1 MNKRQK
7 EVIKYTLE
15 QEKKIISELKDVYKK
30 ALEDIG
36 EKIKIL
42 MSDEM
47 TQSKI
52 YQIEYQKALQG
63 QVSAILESL
72 NSNQYERVHDYLKGC
87 YEDGF
92 IGTLYDLQG
101 QGIPLILPLNQEE
114 IVEALLLESK
124 ISEGL
129 YTKMGNNV
137 EVLKKNISFEIARGI
152 STSSPYSQ
160 IARNLRSSANMT
172 LNQSMRIVRTE
183 GNRIHNK
190 SALNA
195 CRKAK
200 EAGADVLKMWDATLD
215 GLTRPRHRQLDG
227 QIREVTEDFEV
238 DGLTVSAPLHF
249 GIAAEDCNCRCH
261 LLTKARWEMD
271 EPFTKWNNEAAELM
285 YFENIK
291 DYQDFK
297 KNYWNHVD
305 NSGKSG
311 IIKVE
316 NKSEWENNLQPRGQ
330 LPHINE
336 DDLYSFVSNELKID
350 EKSAIKMTDSVMAFT
365 DDYYTDIRSFQ
376 RGEFSEA
383 NDEIRE
389 IAANIET
396 YIKKA
401 PRWNGGETFRG
412 CTISDDELSTYQVGA
427 LKTMGGTSSWSNVEN
442 ISIDFAKHNVS
453 YERPNKIVYHCDTQL
468 KGTGIKHMSVFEEE
482 HEVICSKESIY
493 EILKIETDNN
503 DNIHVYLK
511 EV

>member
-63 QVSAILESL
+63 QISAILESL

-311 IIKVE
+311 IIKE
-316 NKSEWENNLQPRGQ
+316 NEVIGRSVGASAKNYPVRLPDGNHAKFAEGTEITKIKVFAGNGTDMPIRNAIFLENDYNIPANKWQ
-330 LPHINE
+330 
-336 DDLYSFVSNELKID
+336 KI
-350 EKSAIKMTDSVMAFT
+350 
-365 DDYYTDIRSFQ
+365 
-376 RGEFSEA
+376 RGEAIILESGKKRRVEIHWYEA
-383 NDEIRE
+383 ENQKVKIKVKRYLDE
-389 IAANIET
+389 
-396 YIKKA
+396 
-401 PRWNGGETFRG
+401 
-412 CTISDDELSTYQVGA
+412 S
-427 LKTMGGTSSWSNVEN
+427 
-442 ISIDFAKHNVS
+442 
-453 YERPNKIVYHCDTQL
+453 
-468 KGTGIKHMSVFEEE
+468 
-482 HEVICSKESIY
+482 
-493 EILKIETDNN
+493 
-503 DNIHVYLK
+503 
-511 EV
+511 

>member
-52 YQIEYQKALQG
+52 YQIEFQKALQG
-63 QVSAILESL
+63 QISAILENM
-72 NSNQYERVHDYLKGC
+72 NSKQYERVYDYLKGC

-92 IGTLYDLQG
+92 IGTIYDLQG
-101 QGIPLILPLNQEE
+101 QGLPLILPLNQEE
-114 IVEALLLESK
+114 IVEALLIESK

-190 SALNA
+190 SALDA
-195 CRKAK
+195 CRRAK

-227 QIREVTEDFEV
+227 QIREITEDFEV
-238 DGLTVSAPLHF
+238 DGFTVSAPLHF

-261 LLTKARWEMD
+261 LLTKARWEMN
-271 EPFTKWNNEAAELM
+271 ESFTKWNNETAELM
-285 YFENIK
+285 YFDNVK

-311 IIKVE
+311 IIKE
-316 NKSEWENNLQPRGQ
+316 NEVIGRSVGASAKNYPVRLPDGNHAKFAEGTEITKIKVFAGNGTDMPIRNAIFLEN
-330 LPHINE
+330 
-336 DDLYSFVSNELKID
+336 
-350 EKSAIKMTDSVMAFT
+350 
-365 DDYYTDIRSFQ
+365 DYGKPSDIWQ
-376 RGEFSEA
+376 KVRGEGVVIFEGKKRIAEIHWYEA
-383 NDEIRE
+383 DNE
-389 IAANIET
+389 
-396 YIKKA
+396 K
-401 PRWNGGETFRG
+401 
-412 CTISDDELSTYQVGA
+412 
-427 LKTMGGTSSWSNVEN
+427 
-442 ISIDFAKHNVS
+442 
-453 YERPNKIVYHCDTQL
+453 
-468 KGTGIKHMSVFEEE
+468 
-482 HEVICSKESIY
+482 Y
-493 EILKIETDNN
+493 EIKVKRWLDES
-503 DNIHVYLK
+503 
-511 EV
+511 

>member
-47 TQSKI
+47 IQSKI

-271 EPFTKWNNEAAELM
+271 EPFTKWNNETSELM
-285 YFENIK
+285 YFDNVK

-305 NSGKSG
+305 NSSKSG
-311 IIKVE
+311 IISIKDSVSE
-316 NKSEWENNLQPRGQ
+316 KQRYGRNKDTLVNKAYIDSGEYRRKFDNATNNPSVNKTLYDCAKKALKHRGGTILEDMYWIDSETGNVIL
-330 LPHINE
+330 
-336 DDLYSFVSNELKID
+336 SV
-350 EKSAIKMTDSVMAFT
+350 TDSTEKRAIV
-365 DDYYTDIRSFQ
+365 YTDRIRRTIKNKKNFITIHTHPSSMPPSSSDLNSCCKNNYSMGFVACHNGKVFGYAAKEIVNDRLYNMYIQ
-376 RGEFSEA
+376 KYIINGE
-383 NDEIRE
+383 DEYN
-389 IAANIET
+389 A
-396 YIKKA
+396 
-401 PRWNGGETFRG
+401 
-412 CTISDDELSTYQVGA
+412 
-427 LKTMGGTSSWSNVEN
+427 
-442 ISIDFAKHNVS
+442 
-453 YERPNKIVYHCDTQL
+453 QL
-468 KGTGIKHMSVFEEE
+468 KALNKLSKLFDIKVW
-482 HEVICSKESIY
+482 EVEY
-493 EILKIETDNN
+493 N
-503 DNIHVYLK
+503 DR
-511 EV
+511 E

>member
-63 QVSAILESL
+63 QISAILESL

-195 CRKAK
+195 CRRAK

-271 EPFTKWNNEAAELM
+271 EPFTKWNNETSELM
-285 YFENIK
+285 YFENVK

-311 IIKVE
+311 IIKE
-316 NKSEWENNLQPRGQ
+316 NEVIGRSVGASAKNYPVRLPDGNHAKFAEGTEITKIKVFAGNGTDMPIRNAIFLEN
-330 LPHINE
+330 
-336 DDLYSFVSNELKID
+336 
-350 EKSAIKMTDSVMAFT
+350 
-365 DDYYTDIRSFQ
+365 DYGKPADIWQ
-376 RGEFSEA
+376 KVRGEGVVIFEGQKRIAEIHWYEA
-383 NDEIRE
+383 DNE
-389 IAANIET
+389 
-396 YIKKA
+396 K
-401 PRWNGGETFRG
+401 
-412 CTISDDELSTYQVGA
+412 
-427 LKTMGGTSSWSNVEN
+427 
-442 ISIDFAKHNVS
+442 
-453 YERPNKIVYHCDTQL
+453 
-468 KGTGIKHMSVFEEE
+468 
-482 HEVICSKESIY
+482 Y
-493 EILKIETDNN
+493 EIKVKRWLDEG
-503 DNIHVYLK
+503 
-511 EV
+511 

>member
-52 YQIEYQKALQG
+52 YQIEFQKALQG
-63 QVSAILESL
+63 QISAILENM
-72 NSNQYERVHDYLKGC
+72 NSNQYERVYDYLKGC

-92 IGTLYDLQG
+92 IGTIYDLQG
-101 QGIPLILPLNQEE
+101 QGLPLILPLNQEE
-114 IVEALLLESK
+114 IVEALLIESK

-160 IARNLRSSANMT
+160 IARNLRSNANMT

-190 SALNA
+190 SALDA
-195 CRKAK
+195 CRRAK
-200 EAGADVLKMWDATLD
+200 EAGADVFKMWDATLD

-261 LLTKARWEMD
+261 LLTKARWEMN
-271 EPFTKWNNEAAELM
+271 ESFTKWNNETAELM
-285 YFENIK
+285 YFDNVK

-311 IIKVE
+311 IIKEESGDVVTEITKLGTINTQLLKNEFGKLQTDEIIITNERIEHIKIRHPEDYKLFEEYGVKTIKNPDTIIKDCKNNGTVFMVKKLPETNLNVIVRLVLEEDNPKLKNSVMTFYRIRNKNLVKLE
-316 NKSEWENNLQPRGQ
+316 NKNKT
-330 LPHINE
+330 
-336 DDLYSFVSNELKID
+336 LY
-350 EKSAIKMTDSVMAFT
+350 
-365 DDYYTDIRSFQ
+365 
-376 RGEFSEA
+376 
-383 NDEIRE
+383 
-389 IAANIET
+389 
-396 YIKKA
+396 KK
-401 PRWNGGETFRG
+401 E
-412 CTISDDELSTYQVGA
+412 
-427 LKTMGGTSSWSNVEN
+427 
-442 ISIDFAKHNVS
+442 
-453 YERPNKIVYHCDTQL
+453 
-468 KGTGIKHMSVFEEE
+468 
-482 HEVICSKESIY
+482 
-493 EILKIETDNN
+493 
-503 DNIHVYLK
+503 
-511 EV
+511 

>member
-311 IIKVE
+311 IIKE
-316 NKSEWENNLQPRGQ
+316 NEVIGRSVGASAKNYPVRLPDGNHAKFAEGTEITKIKVFAGNGTDMPIRNAVFLEN
-330 LPHINE
+330 
-336 DDLYSFVSNELKID
+336 
-350 EKSAIKMTDSVMAFT
+350 
-365 DDYYTDIRSFQ
+365 DYGKPADIWQ
-376 RGEFSEA
+376 KVRGEGVVIFEGQKRIAEIHWYEA
-383 NDEIRE
+383 DNE
-389 IAANIET
+389 
-396 YIKKA
+396 K
-401 PRWNGGETFRG
+401 
-412 CTISDDELSTYQVGA
+412 
-427 LKTMGGTSSWSNVEN
+427 
-442 ISIDFAKHNVS
+442 
-453 YERPNKIVYHCDTQL
+453 
-468 KGTGIKHMSVFEEE
+468 
-482 HEVICSKESIY
+482 Y
-493 EILKIETDNN
+493 EIKVKRWLDEG
-503 DNIHVYLK
+503 
-511 EV
+511 

>member
-52 YQIEYQKALQG
+52 YQIEFQNALQG
-63 QVSAILESL
+63 QISAILENM
-72 NSNQYERVHDYLKGC
+72 NSNQYERVYDYLKGC

-92 IGTLYDLQG
+92 IGTIYDLQG
-101 QGIPLILPLNQEE
+101 QGLPLILPLNQEE
-114 IVEALLLESK
+114 IVEALLIESK

-190 SALNA
+190 SALDA
-195 CRKAK
+195 CRRAK

-227 QIREVTEDFEV
+227 QIREITEDFEV
-238 DGLTVSAPLHF
+238 DGFTVSAPLHF

-261 LLTKARWEMD
+261 LLTKARWEMN
-271 EPFTKWNNEAAELM
+271 ESFTKWNNETAELM
-285 YFENIK
+285 YFDNVK

-311 IIKVE
+311 IIKE
-316 NKSEWENNLQPRGQ
+316 NEVIGRSVGASAKNYPVRLPDGNHAKFAEGTEITKIKVFAGNGTDMPIRNAIFLEN
-330 LPHINE
+330 
-336 DDLYSFVSNELKID
+336 
-350 EKSAIKMTDSVMAFT
+350 
-365 DDYYTDIRSFQ
+365 DYNIPAYKWQ
-376 RGEFSEA
+376 KVRGEAIIVESGKKRRVEIHWYEA
-383 NDEIRE
+383 ENQKVKIKVKRYLDE
-389 IAANIET
+389 
-396 YIKKA
+396 
-401 PRWNGGETFRG
+401 
-412 CTISDDELSTYQVGA
+412 S
-427 LKTMGGTSSWSNVEN
+427 
-442 ISIDFAKHNVS
+442 
-453 YERPNKIVYHCDTQL
+453 
-468 KGTGIKHMSVFEEE
+468 
-482 HEVICSKESIY
+482 
-493 EILKIETDNN
+493 
-503 DNIHVYLK
+503 
-511 EV
+511 

>member
-52 YQIEYQKALQG
+52 YQIEFQKALQG
-63 QVSAILESL
+63 QISAILENM

-195 CRKAK
+195 CRRAK

-271 EPFTKWNNEAAELM
+271 EPFTKWNNETSELM
-285 YFENIK
+285 YFENVK

-311 IIKVE
+311 IIKE
-316 NKSEWENNLQPRGQ
+316 NEVIGRSVGASAKNYPVRLPDGNHAKFAEGTEITKIKVFAGNGTDMPIRNAIFLEN
-330 LPHINE
+330 
-336 DDLYSFVSNELKID
+336 
-350 EKSAIKMTDSVMAFT
+350 
-365 DDYYTDIRSFQ
+365 DYGKPADIWQ
-376 RGEFSEA
+376 KVRGEGVVIFEGQKRIAEIHWYEA
-383 NDEIRE
+383 DNE
-389 IAANIET
+389 
-396 YIKKA
+396 K
-401 PRWNGGETFRG
+401 
-412 CTISDDELSTYQVGA
+412 
-427 LKTMGGTSSWSNVEN
+427 
-442 ISIDFAKHNVS
+442 
-453 YERPNKIVYHCDTQL
+453 
-468 KGTGIKHMSVFEEE
+468 
-482 HEVICSKESIY
+482 Y
-493 EILKIETDNN
+493 EIKVKRWLDEG
-503 DNIHVYLK
+503 
-511 EV
+511 

>member
-63 QVSAILESL
+63 QISAILESL

-291 DYQDFK
+291 DFQDFK

-311 IIKVE
+311 IIKE
-316 NKSEWENNLQPRGQ
+316 NEVIGRSVGASAKNYPVRLPDGNHAKFAEGTEITKIKVFAGNGTDMPIRNAIFLEN
-330 LPHINE
+330 
-336 DDLYSFVSNELKID
+336 
-350 EKSAIKMTDSVMAFT
+350 
-365 DDYYTDIRSFQ
+365 DYGKPADIWQ
-376 RGEFSEA
+376 KVRGEGVVIFEGQKRIAEIHWYEA
-383 NDEIRE
+383 DNE
-389 IAANIET
+389 
-396 YIKKA
+396 K
-401 PRWNGGETFRG
+401 
-412 CTISDDELSTYQVGA
+412 
-427 LKTMGGTSSWSNVEN
+427 
-442 ISIDFAKHNVS
+442 
-453 YERPNKIVYHCDTQL
+453 
-468 KGTGIKHMSVFEEE
+468 
-482 HEVICSKESIY
+482 Y
-493 EILKIETDNN
+493 EIKVKRWLDEG
-503 DNIHVYLK
+503 
-511 EV
+511 

>member
-63 QVSAILESL
+63 QISAILESL

-195 CRKAK
+195 CRRAK

-215 GLTRPRHRQLDG
+215 GLTRPRHKQLDG

-291 DYQDFK
+291 DFQDFK

-311 IIKVE
+311 IIKE
-316 NKSEWENNLQPRGQ
+316 NEVIGRSVGASAKNYPVRLPDGNHAKFAEGTEITKIKVFAGNGTDMPIRNAIFLEN
-330 LPHINE
+330 
-336 DDLYSFVSNELKID
+336 
-350 EKSAIKMTDSVMAFT
+350 
-365 DDYYTDIRSFQ
+365 DYGKPADIWQ
-376 RGEFSEA
+376 KVRGEGVVIFEGQKRIAEIHWYEA
-383 NDEIRE
+383 DNE
-389 IAANIET
+389 
-396 YIKKA
+396 K
-401 PRWNGGETFRG
+401 
-412 CTISDDELSTYQVGA
+412 
-427 LKTMGGTSSWSNVEN
+427 
-442 ISIDFAKHNVS
+442 
-453 YERPNKIVYHCDTQL
+453 
-468 KGTGIKHMSVFEEE
+468 
-482 HEVICSKESIY
+482 Y
-493 EILKIETDNN
+493 EIKVKRWLDEG
-503 DNIHVYLK
+503 
-511 EV
+511 

>member
-63 QVSAILESL
+63 QISAILESL

-195 CRKAK
+195 CRRAK

-215 GLTRPRHRQLDG
+215 GLTRPRHKQLDG

-261 LLTKARWEMD
+261 LLTKARWEMN
-271 EPFTKWNNEAAELM
+271 ESFTKWNNETAELM
-285 YFENIK
+285 YFDNVK

-311 IIKVE
+311 IIKE
-316 NKSEWENNLQPRGQ
+316 NEVIGRSVGASAKNYPVRLPDGNHAKFAEGTEITKIKVFAGNGTDMPIRNAIFLEN
-330 LPHINE
+330 
-336 DDLYSFVSNELKID
+336 
-350 EKSAIKMTDSVMAFT
+350 
-365 DDYYTDIRSFQ
+365 DYGKPSDKWQ
-376 RGEFSEA
+376 KVRGEGVVIFEGKKRIAEIHWYEA
-383 NDEIRE
+383 DNE
-389 IAANIET
+389 
-396 YIKKA
+396 K
-401 PRWNGGETFRG
+401 
-412 CTISDDELSTYQVGA
+412 
-427 LKTMGGTSSWSNVEN
+427 
-442 ISIDFAKHNVS
+442 
-453 YERPNKIVYHCDTQL
+453 
-468 KGTGIKHMSVFEEE
+468 
-482 HEVICSKESIY
+482 Y
-493 EILKIETDNN
+493 EIKVKRWLDES
-503 DNIHVYLK
+503 
-511 EV
+511 

>member
-52 YQIEYQKALQG
+52 YQIEFQNALQG
-63 QVSAILESL
+63 QISAILENK
-72 NSNQYERVHDYLKGC
+72 NSNQYERVYDYLKGC

-92 IGTLYDLQG
+92 IGTIYDLQG
-101 QGIPLILPLNQEE
+101 QGLPLILPLNQEE
-114 IVEALLLESK
+114 IVEALLIESK

-190 SALNA
+190 SALDA
-195 CRKAK
+195 CRRAK

-261 LLTKARWEMD
+261 LLTKARWEMN
-271 EPFTKWNNEAAELM
+271 ESFTKWNNETSELM
-285 YFENIK
+285 YFDNVK

-311 IIKVE
+311 IISIKDSVSEKQRYGRNKDTLVNKAYIDSGEYRRKFDNATE
-316 NKSEWENNLQPRGQ
+316 NPAVNKTLYDCAKKALKHRGGT
-330 LPHINE
+330 IFE
-336 DDLYSFVSNELKID
+336 DMYWID
-350 EKSAIKMTDSVMAFT
+350 RETGNVILSVTDST
-365 DDYYTDIRSFQ
+365 DERAIVYTDRIR
-376 RGEFSEA
+376 R
-383 NDEIRE
+383 
-389 IAANIET
+389 T
-396 YIKKA
+396 IKNKK
-401 PRWNGGETFRG
+401 NFI
-412 CTISDDELSTYQVGA
+412 TIHTHRVVCRRVLR
-427 LKTMGGTSSWSNVEN
+427 
-442 ISIDFAKHNVS
+442 I
-453 YERPNKIVYHCDTQL
+453 
-468 KGTGIKHMSVFEEE
+468 
-482 HEVICSKESIY
+482 
-493 EILKIETDNN
+493 
-503 DNIHVYLK
+503 
-511 EV
+511 

>member
-52 YQIEYQKALQG
+52 YQIEFQKALQG
-63 QVSAILESL
+63 QISAILENM

-114 IVEALLLESK
+114 LVEALLLESK

-195 CRKAK
+195 CRRAK

-271 EPFTKWNNEAAELM
+271 EPFTKWNNETSELM
-285 YFENIK
+285 YFENVK

-311 IIKVE
+311 IIKE
-316 NKSEWENNLQPRGQ
+316 NEVIGRSVGASAKNYPVRLPDGNHAKFAEGTEITKIKVFAGNGTDMPIRNAIFLENDYNIPANKWQ
-330 LPHINE
+330 
-336 DDLYSFVSNELKID
+336 KI
-350 EKSAIKMTDSVMAFT
+350 
-365 DDYYTDIRSFQ
+365 
-376 RGEFSEA
+376 RGEAIILESGKKRRVEIHWYEA
-383 NDEIRE
+383 ENQKVKIKVKRYLDE
-389 IAANIET
+389 
-396 YIKKA
+396 
-401 PRWNGGETFRG
+401 
-412 CTISDDELSTYQVGA
+412 S
-427 LKTMGGTSSWSNVEN
+427 
-442 ISIDFAKHNVS
+442 
-453 YERPNKIVYHCDTQL
+453 
-468 KGTGIKHMSVFEEE
+468 
-482 HEVICSKESIY
+482 
-493 EILKIETDNN
+493 
-503 DNIHVYLK
+503 
-511 EV
+511 

>member
-311 IIKVE
+311 IIKE
-316 NKSEWENNLQPRGQ
+316 NEVIGRSVGASAKNYPVRLPDGNHAKFAEGTEITKIKVFAGNGTDMPIRNAIFLENDYNIPANKWQ
-330 LPHINE
+330 
-336 DDLYSFVSNELKID
+336 KI
-350 EKSAIKMTDSVMAFT
+350 
-365 DDYYTDIRSFQ
+365 
-376 RGEFSEA
+376 RGEAIILESGKKRRVEIHWYEA
-383 NDEIRE
+383 ENQKVKIKVKRYLDE
-389 IAANIET
+389 
-396 YIKKA
+396 
-401 PRWNGGETFRG
+401 
-412 CTISDDELSTYQVGA
+412 S
-427 LKTMGGTSSWSNVEN
+427 
-442 ISIDFAKHNVS
+442 
-453 YERPNKIVYHCDTQL
+453 
-468 KGTGIKHMSVFEEE
+468 
-482 HEVICSKESIY
+482 
-493 EILKIETDNN
+493 
-503 DNIHVYLK
+503 
-511 EV
+511 

>member
-63 QVSAILESL
+63 QISAILESL

-195 CRKAK
+195 CRRAK

-271 EPFTKWNNEAAELM
+271 EPFTKWNNETSELM
-285 YFENIK
+285 YFENVK

-311 IIKVE
+311 IIKE
-316 NKSEWENNLQPRGQ
+316 NEVIGRSVGASAKNYPVRLPDGNHAKFAEGTEITKIKVFAGNGTDMPIRNAIFLEN
-330 LPHINE
+330 
-336 DDLYSFVSNELKID
+336 
-350 EKSAIKMTDSVMAFT
+350 
-365 DDYYTDIRSFQ
+365 DYGKPADIWQ
-376 RGEFSEA
+376 KVRGEGAVIFEGKKRIAEIHWYEA
-383 NDEIRE
+383 DNE
-389 IAANIET
+389 
-396 YIKKA
+396 K
-401 PRWNGGETFRG
+401 
-412 CTISDDELSTYQVGA
+412 
-427 LKTMGGTSSWSNVEN
+427 
-442 ISIDFAKHNVS
+442 
-453 YERPNKIVYHCDTQL
+453 
-468 KGTGIKHMSVFEEE
+468 
-482 HEVICSKESIY
+482 Y
-493 EILKIETDNN
+493 EIKVKRWLDEG
-503 DNIHVYLK
+503 
-511 EV
+511 

>member
-1 MNKRQK
+1 M
-7 EVIKYTLE
+7 
-15 QEKKIISELKDVYKK
+15 
-30 ALEDIG
+30 
-36 EKIKIL
+36 
-42 MSDEM
+42 
-47 TQSKI
+47 
-52 YQIEYQKALQG
+52 
-63 QVSAILESL
+63 
-72 NSNQYERVHDYLKGC
+72 
-87 YEDGF
+87 
-92 IGTLYDLQG
+92 
-101 QGIPLILPLNQEE
+101 
-114 IVEALLLESK
+114 LESK

-291 DYQDFK
+291 DFQDFK

-311 IIKVE
+311 IIKE
-316 NKSEWENNLQPRGQ
+316 NEVIGRSVGASAKNYPVRLPDGNHAKFAEGTEITKIKVFAGNGTDMPIRNAIFLEN
-330 LPHINE
+330 
-336 DDLYSFVSNELKID
+336 
-350 EKSAIKMTDSVMAFT
+350 
-365 DDYYTDIRSFQ
+365 DYGKPADIWQ
-376 RGEFSEA
+376 KVRGEGVVIFEGQKRIAEIHWYEA
-383 NDEIRE
+383 DNE
-389 IAANIET
+389 
-396 YIKKA
+396 K
-401 PRWNGGETFRG
+401 
-412 CTISDDELSTYQVGA
+412 
-427 LKTMGGTSSWSNVEN
+427 
-442 ISIDFAKHNVS
+442 
-453 YERPNKIVYHCDTQL
+453 
-468 KGTGIKHMSVFEEE
+468 
-482 HEVICSKESIY
+482 Y
-493 EILKIETDNN
+493 EIKVKRWLDEG
-503 DNIHVYLK
+503 
-511 EV
+511 

>member
-15 QEKKIISELKDVYKK
+15 QEKKIISELKDIYKK

-52 YQIEYQKALQG
+52 YQIEFQKALQG
-63 QVSAILESL
+63 QISAILENM
-72 NSNQYERVHDYLKGC
+72 NSNQYERVYDYLKGC

-92 IGTLYDLQG
+92 IGTIYDLQG
-101 QGIPLILPLNQEE
+101 QGLPLILPLNQEE
-114 IVEALLLESK
+114 IVEALLIESK

-152 STSSPYSQ
+152 STSSPYLQ

-190 SALNA
+190 SALDA

-261 LLTKARWEMD
+261 LLTKARWEMN
-271 EPFTKWNNEAAELM
+271 ESFTKWNNETAELM
-285 YFENIK
+285 YFDNVK

-311 IIKVE
+311 IIKE
-316 NKSEWENNLQPRGQ
+316 NEVIGRSVGASAKNYPVRLPDGNHAKFAEGTEITKIKVFAGNGTDMPIRNAIFLEN
-330 LPHINE
+330 
-336 DDLYSFVSNELKID
+336 
-350 EKSAIKMTDSVMAFT
+350 
-365 DDYYTDIRSFQ
+365 DYNIPAYKWQ
-376 RGEFSEA
+376 KVRGEAIIVESGKKRRVEIHWYEA
-383 NDEIRE
+383 ENQKVKIKVKRYLDE
-389 IAANIET
+389 
-396 YIKKA
+396 
-401 PRWNGGETFRG
+401 
-412 CTISDDELSTYQVGA
+412 S
-427 LKTMGGTSSWSNVEN
+427 
-442 ISIDFAKHNVS
+442 
-453 YERPNKIVYHCDTQL
+453 
-468 KGTGIKHMSVFEEE
+468 
-482 HEVICSKESIY
+482 
-493 EILKIETDNN
+493 
-503 DNIHVYLK
+503 
-511 EV
+511 

>member
-52 YQIEYQKALQG
+52 YQIEFQKALQG
-63 QVSAILESL
+63 QISAILENM

-195 CRKAK
+195 CRRAK

-271 EPFTKWNNEAAELM
+271 EPFTKWNNETSELM
-285 YFENIK
+285 YFDNVK

-311 IIKVE
+311 IIKE
-316 NKSEWENNLQPRGQ
+316 NEVIGRSVGASAKNYPVRLPDGNHAKFAEGTEITKIKVFAGNGTDMPIRNAIFLEN
-330 LPHINE
+330 
-336 DDLYSFVSNELKID
+336 
-350 EKSAIKMTDSVMAFT
+350 
-365 DDYYTDIRSFQ
+365 DYGKPADIWQ
-376 RGEFSEA
+376 KVRGEGVVIFEGQKRIAEIHWYEA
-383 NDEIRE
+383 DNE
-389 IAANIET
+389 
-396 YIKKA
+396 K
-401 PRWNGGETFRG
+401 
-412 CTISDDELSTYQVGA
+412 
-427 LKTMGGTSSWSNVEN
+427 
-442 ISIDFAKHNVS
+442 
-453 YERPNKIVYHCDTQL
+453 
-468 KGTGIKHMSVFEEE
+468 
-482 HEVICSKESIY
+482 Y
-493 EILKIETDNN
+493 EIKVKRWLDEG
-503 DNIHVYLK
+503 
-511 EV
+511 